1 MGRTLETG
9 GRERQGSSQQEEDSQ
24 HPNVLQWLQEEDQLR
39 LLPNADEVCRRA
51 DDDICDLFGM
61 RQAVEVLTYKSDE
74 EYKQMDI
81 RETLREWI
89 GIDDQIRGLQ
99 AQIKALRDQKTQ
111 LGFQVMDFMKGQNLD
126 QFVLEGG
133 GGTIARQ
140 QRTVRARPNKQVV
153 RTQVALLLA
162 DQPQRMAEV
171 LRTIEGLPEP
181 GQEPDAGSV
190 VVKELLTR
198 RLPRSQNIH
207 LG

>member
-1 MGRTLETG
+1 ME
-9 GRERQGSSQQEEDSQ
+9 
-24 HPNVLQWLQEEDQLR
+24 
-39 LLPNADEVCRRA
+39 
-51 DDDICDLFGM
+51 
-61 RQAVEVLTYKSDE
+61 
-74 EYKQMDI
+74 
-81 RETLREWI
+81 
-89 GIDDQIRGLQ
+89 
-99 AQIKALRDQKTQ
+99 
-111 LGFQVMDFMKGQNLD
+111 FMKGQNLD

-140 QRTVRARPNKQVV
+140 QRTLRARPNKQVV

-181 GQEPDAGSV
+181 GQEPDEGSV
-190 VVKELLTR
+190 VVKESLMR

>member
-1 MGRTLETG
+1 L
-9 GRERQGSSQQEEDSQ
+9 
-24 HPNVLQWLQEEDQLR
+24 
-39 LLPNADEVCRRA
+39 
-51 DDDICDLFGM
+51 
-61 RQAVEVLTYKSDE
+61 EVLTYKSDE
-74 EYKQMDI
+74 AYKQMDI
-81 RETLREWI
+81 RDTLREWI

-99 AQIKALRDQKTQ
+99 AQIKALRDQKVQ
-111 LGFQVMDFMKGQNLD
+111 LGTQVMEFMKGQNLD

-181 GQEPDAGSV
+181 GQEPDEGSV

>member
-1 MGRTLETG
+1 MA
-9 GRERQGSSQQEEDSQ
+9 EE
-24 HPNVLQWLQEEDQLR
+24 
-39 LLPNADEVCRRA
+39 
-51 DDDICDLFGM
+51 
-61 RQAVEVLTYKSDE
+61 
-74 EYKQMDI
+74 I
-81 RETLREWI
+81 RDVLREWI
-89 GIDDQIRGLQ
+89 GTDDEVRALQ
-99 AQIKALRDQKTQ
+99 AQIRTLRERKNQ
-111 LGFQVMDFMKGQNLD
+111 LGVRVMEFMRGQNLD

-140 QRTVRARPNKQVV
+140 QRTTRTRPNRQVV

-190 VVKELLTR
+190 TTRELLTR
-198 RLPRSQNIH
+198 RLPRTQNIH